1 MATLKRQPRTGSVL
15 STPGRKVP
23 VSQKQTLQKLY
34 ARLKKTQPGSETSKR
49 ISRQIIDAIG

>member
-1 MATLKRQPRTGSVL
+1 MATVKRQRRTGSAS
-15 STPGRKVP
+15 STLGCKASASEKR
-23 VSQKQTLQKLY
+23 TLQKLY